1 MTGGSKLFG
10 RKSTQALT
18 NAPILLKEKRHALT
32 RSYSSSCGP
41 LWATVYGSYLEETD
55 DVTDRNQAFAWTP
68 HGLRRLT
75 AERRSR
81 QRAFQPQA
89 FGQQSWTAVDR
100 DGSSRAS
107 SLESA
112 ALGLAVSG
120 RASDDAQRERAVG
133 TAASHHRRAC
143 SADGAPASPLAAR
156 PADSRAGGYR
166 LQLPGIGRGRH
177 WLRCHPDHPRSARQ
191 RAACPAAT
199 PGAASPW
206 RQSAGDRQ
214 AAALSG
220 NDPGRSR
227 HRVAAEPGRVVR
239 PGAAHR

>member
-81 QRAFQPQA
+81 QRALEFLSPGAQPSTLVGA
-89 FGQQSWTAVDR
+89 FRQPLFAPAHHPHV
-100 DGSSRAS
+100 
-107 SLESA
+107 
-112 ALGLAVSG
+112 
-120 RASDDAQRERAVG
+120 
-133 TAASHHRRAC
+133 AAS
-143 SADGAPASPLAAR
+143 
-156 PADSRAGGYR
+156 
-166 LQLPGIGRGRH
+166 
-177 WLRCHPDHPRSARQ
+177 
-191 RAACPAAT
+191 
-199 PGAASPW
+199 
-206 RQSAGDRQ
+206 
-214 AAALSG
+214 
-220 NDPGRSR
+220 RSR
-227 HRVAAEPGRVVR
+227 HRDRD
-239 PGAAHR
+239 